1 MEFNM
6 AATATVQSTDQKP
19 HFARVREVSKHFSV
33 SRSTLWGWAKNR
45 ADFPKPFRASQR
57 VTLWDINAITAFI
70 KTDAAKSGGTV

>member
-1 MEFNM
+1 MTNIK
-6 AATATVQSTDQKP
+6 TVQSTDQKP
-19 HFARVREVSKHFSV
+19 HFARVREASKHFSV

-70 KTDAAKSGGTV
+70 KAEAAKVGGTV